1 MLDWIWII
9 RKAFW
14 TNAALMAI
22 AEYVTKVHAI
32 CAQTGN
38 LAHYSHRKSDQ
49 KDLVLLGEKDGYE
62 PLSRVAFHK
71 VLSKDKKKEPKK
83 NVKKKRS

>member
-1 MLDWIWII
+1 MDYQG
-9 RKAFW
+9 KPFGPMP
-14 TNAALMAI
+14 ALMAT

-32 CAQTGN
+32 CTQTGN

-49 KDLVLLGEKDGYE
+49 KDLVLLGEKDDYE

-83 NVKKKRS
+83 NVKKKKS